1 MKIENTSRMNTDYS
15 YRRWLVAALMM
26 MVGLLLVFV
35 STPAWAQRGP
45 GQARSARAAA
55 APKAKAGAA
64 VEAGGDAAQ
73 PGEEAEAETGAEE
86 PLPPW
91 AEGTTEA
98 ARARARDLYEHG
110 NRLLADGLF
119 SAAASKYRQ
128 ALTDWQHPGIH
139 YHLMLALINLDR
151 PIEAFASAGESLRY
165 GEAALGPEHYRDAM
179 VLRAVLARQVAEIE
193 VVCDEP
199 GAIVTLDGAPLLVGP
214 GRERRLLAP
223 GQYQLVA
230 TKDGYRDAAETITA
244 SPNGV
249 TTTTLALERDP
260 GPPVRRWAAWKPWA
274 VVGGGAAL
282 VAVGVLIN
290 QNAVSSFER
299 SDTLLARSCPTGCY
313 PGEYPPAY
321 SDLVAS
327 GNRDRTISRISYALG
342 AAAIIGG
349 GAMAY
354 LNQPR
359 VPALETQPGQ
369 SGGADITT
377 THSRRAGASRARAT
391 LSISPVIATDFG
403 GLSLQGEF

>member
-1 MKIENTSRMNTDYS
+1 MNTDYA

-26 MVGLLLVFV
+26 MVGLWMV
-35 STPAWAQRGP
+35 STSAPAWAQRGP
-45 GQARSARAAA
+45 GKARSARAAA
-55 APKAKAGAA
+55 SPTKAEASAA
-64 VEAGGDAAQ
+64 VEAGGEAAQ
-73 PGEEAEAETGAEE
+73 PGEAAEADAEE

-91 AEGTTEA
+91 AEGTTEE
-98 ARARARDLYEHG
+98 ARARARELYEQG

-179 VLRAVLARQVAEIE
+179 VLRAVLARQVSEIE

-230 TKDGYRDAAETITA
+230 SKDGYRDAAETITA
-244 SPNGV
+244 SPDRV
-249 TTTTLALERDP
+249 TEVTLALDRDP

-274 VVGGGAAL
+274 VVGGGATL

-349 GAMAY
+349 GALAY

-359 VPALETQPGQ
+359 VPALETQPGRA
-369 SGGADITT
+369 GGADITT

-391 LSISPVIATDFG
+391 LSVSPVIATDFG